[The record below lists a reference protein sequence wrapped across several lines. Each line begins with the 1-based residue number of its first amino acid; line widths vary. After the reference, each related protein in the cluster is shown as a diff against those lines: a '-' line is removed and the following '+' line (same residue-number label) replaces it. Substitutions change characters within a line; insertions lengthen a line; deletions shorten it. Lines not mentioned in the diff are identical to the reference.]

1 MLACVLSEIL
11 QLLHEQ
17 APHHVLLKIV
27 DLLALELINHL
38 FNLPIGNQ
46 SHQWVVILHQLKL
59 VIHVIV

>member
-17 APHHVLLKIV
+17 PPHHVLLKIV

-38 FNLPIGNQ
+38 FDLSVGHE
-46 SHQWVVILHQLKL
+46 SH
-59 VIHVIV
+59 